1 VTWAEAIGERLAARS
16 WRLAIVELGTRGSVL
31 GLLGE
36 GLGDR
41 IALAEALASDHR
53 PAGGGRID
61 LGALAERV
69 RRAGGAEVGLAVRAA
84 MRGADVTVSIAIA
97 DPNGTHAERRLAFL
111 GGPMGRTRAALL
123 AAAVLQTR
131 LRA

>member
-1 VTWAEAIGERLAARS
+1 V
-16 WRLAIVELGTRGSVL
+16 VEIGTRGTVL

-41 IALAEALASDHR
+41 LAYAETLAGNHR
-53 PAGGGRID
+53 PADGGRIR
-61 LGALAERV
+61 LAALAERV
-69 RRAGGAEVGLAVRAA
+69 RQAGGADVGLAVRAS
-84 MRGADVTVSIAIA
+84 MRGADMAVSIAIA

-111 GGPMGRTRAALL
+111 AGPMGRTRAALL

-131 LRA
+131 LRD

>member
-1 VTWAEAIGERLAARS
+1 
-16 WRLAIVELGTRGSVL
+16 
-31 GLLGE
+31 
-36 GLGDR
+36 
-41 IALAEALASDHR
+41 
-53 PAGGGRID
+53 
-61 LGALAERV
+61 
-69 RRAGGAEVGLAVRAA
+69 

-131 LRA
+131 LRT